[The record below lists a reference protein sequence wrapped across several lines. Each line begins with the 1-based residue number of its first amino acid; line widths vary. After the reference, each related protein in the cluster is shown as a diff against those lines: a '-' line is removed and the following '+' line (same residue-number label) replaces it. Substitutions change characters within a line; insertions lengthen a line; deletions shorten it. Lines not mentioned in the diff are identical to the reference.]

1 MIFKFFESI
10 IERLRDPS
18 QSFRERVFI
27 ALTFLTDFV
36 IVLALIFNIMMGENI
51 VEIIVLVITVIVAPA
66 VTLVSIRKNK
76 TQIAIRVIVIGLI
89 VVILPIL
96 YFFGGGLTGGGF
108 LWIIFTYLYTGL
120 VPCGPQSCPRTF
132 RAYRGI
138 RPR

>member
-36 IVLALIFNIMMGENI
+36 IIFALIFNIMVGENI

-66 VTLVSIRKNK
+66 VTLVSVRKNK
-76 TQIAIRVIVIGLI
+76 TQVAVRFIVIGLI
-89 VVILPIL
+89 GIILPIL

-120 VPCGPQSCPRTF
+120 VLYGKW
-132 RAYRGI
+132 
-138 RPR
+138 RPITLAILTTQ